1 MFSRIQTRY
10 YRSLKAVDQSLGAIQ
25 ALVGPNAS
33 GKTTFLDVIGLL
45 SDLVRRR
52 GDVRD
57 ALLSRS
63 ANFEKL
69 IWQGGNAVSGGSSF
83 ELAVEAPIPELV
95 RKRMNADLQRFPLV
109 RYELEIGFD
118 AASSRQSFRLRARIA
133 VCLARCACS
142 PFGHG

>member
-10 YRSLKAVDQSLGAIQ
+10 YRSLKAVDQSLGGIQ

-57 ALLSRS
+57 AILSRS
-63 ANFEKL
+63 ANFREAGR
-69 IWQGGNAVSGGSSF
+69 GGDAGSGGSSF

-95 RKRMNADLQRFPLV
+95 RARMNAEP
-109 RYELEIGFD
+109 
-118 AASSRQSFRLRARIA
+118 AAISRWFATNSR
-133 VCLARCACS
+133 
-142 PFGHG
+142 